1 MAVYEKL
8 LEKYHRHQEHRYKA
22 LIIIKAPRDNLF
34 PYSLVE
40 KFAESVGAHVINF
53 EESYKGR
60 LNEFF
65 TWQHIRNQLYEMA
78 NTQATVAVD
87 IEAIYA
93 KWHDSERLAFLKNI
107 LVSEPKHP
115 LVLLLNCQED
125 LSGLQEIHGNNRG
138 LIWAPSK

>member
-1 MAVYEKL
+1 MSIYEEL
-8 LEKYHRHQEHRYKA
+8 IERYHRYQEQRYKVL
-22 LIIIKAPRDNLF
+22 LIIKPPLDTLF
-34 PYSLVE
+34 PNSMVKE
-40 KFAESVGAHVINF
+40 FAESLGAQVINF

-65 TWQHIRNQLYEMA
+65 IWQNIRNQIYEMA
-78 NTQATVAVD
+78 NSKATIAVD

-93 KWHDSERLAFLKNI
+93 KWPEDERLAFLKNI
-107 LVSEPKHP
+107 LQSEPKHT

-125 LSGLQEIHGNNRG
+125 LSDLQKINKNNRG